1 MFDDPRISWKAK
13 GIMMFIVG
21 CQGSMDAERIAA
33 SGANGIG
40 SVRSGLKELEKAGYI
55 IFEQ

>member
-1 MFDDPRISWKAK
+1 MFDDPRIGWKAK

-21 CQGSMDAERIAA
+21 CQGPMDAERIAA

-40 SVRSGLKELEKAGYI
+40 AVRSGLKELEKAGYI
-55 IFEQ
+55 TQ